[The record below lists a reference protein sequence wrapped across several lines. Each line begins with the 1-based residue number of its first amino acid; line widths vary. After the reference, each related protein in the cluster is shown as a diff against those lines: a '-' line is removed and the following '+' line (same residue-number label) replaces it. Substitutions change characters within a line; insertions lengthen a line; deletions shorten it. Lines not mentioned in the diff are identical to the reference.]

1 MDYTRFWVLLVVVMG
16 GQKGKKR
23 QGVYE
28 SVSSQLGCWY
38 LPIVAAWRLAEETE
52 SRIQDSQ
59 GWKENE
65 EGED

>member
-1 MDYTRFWVLLVVVMG
+1 MG
-16 GQKGKKR
+16 LAGGCDGRTKREKKR